1 MNSELLNALKII
13 TPEEQKILDGNVD
26 VEKSLYSTTKD
37 FVVDSGKMLE
47 RGKLIDLRSHT
58 RFVHFPKHRHNYVE
72 IVYMCSGTTTHI
84 INDQTTLVLRQ
95 GELLFLNQNASQEIL
110 PAGKDD
116 VAINFIILP
125 EFFDM
130 SFSMMKDE
138 NVLRNFLIGSLR
150 QDCQM
155 GDYLHFQVA
164 DILPIQNLMENM
176 IWSLI
181 NKQPNRRYINQT
193 TMGLLFLQLVNH
205 TDRISQSDP
214 AQYEQNLLFTCLKYI
229 EENYKTASL
238 TELAEITSLP
248 AYQLSRFIKQ
258 YAHST
263 FKELLQQKRLNQ
275 AAFLLS
281 TTKLPVEHIITA
293 VGYDNTSYFH
303 KIFREHFL
311 MTPRAY
317 RCSDADTSQ

>member
-1 MNSELLNALKII
+1 MNSDLLNSLRVI

-37 FVVDSGKMLE
+37 FVIDSGKMLE
-47 RGKLIDLRSHT
+47 RGKLIDLRPNT

-84 INDQTTLVLRQ
+84 INDQTTITLKQ

-110 PAGKDD
+110 PAGEDD
-116 VAINFIILP
+116 IAINFIILP

-138 NVLRNFLIGSLR
+138 NVLRDFLVGSLR
-150 QDCQM
+150 KDFRM
-155 GDYLHFQVA
+155 GDYLHFQVT

-176 IWSLI
+176 IWSLL

-193 TMGLLFLQLVNH
+193 TMGLLFLQLINC
-205 TDRISQSDP
+205 TDRISQNNP
-214 AQYEQNLLFTCLKYI
+214 AQYEQNLVFTCLKYI

-238 TELAEITSLP
+238 TELAKITSLP
-248 AYQLSRFIKQ
+248 VYQLSRLIKQ
-258 YAHST
+258 YSHFT
-263 FKELLQQKRLNQ
+263 FTELLQQKRLNQ

-281 TTKLPVEHIITA
+281 TTKLPVEHIIAA

-303 KIFREHFL
+303 KIFRKHFL
-311 MTPRAY
+311 TTPRSY
-317 RCSDADTSQ
+317 RCAETDH